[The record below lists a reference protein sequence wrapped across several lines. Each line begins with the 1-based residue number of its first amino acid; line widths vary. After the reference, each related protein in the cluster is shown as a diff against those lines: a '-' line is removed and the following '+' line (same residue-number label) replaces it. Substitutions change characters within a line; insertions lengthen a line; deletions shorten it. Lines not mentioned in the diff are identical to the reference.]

1 MSKINKGKKEKDEGN
16 VIVKDSASPPEFID
30 KNVIEGGKDG
40 TSANKLL
47 VIDDD
52 EDIRSLLTDL
62 LEESDYKVDT
72 ASCGEE
78 ALQMIQVSTYDLV
91 VTDLRMQGMQGM
103 EVIREARKID
113 PGIDVIVM
121 TGYASVDSAVESM
134 KAGAVDYITKP
145 LNTDQIRLVIKK
157 NIERRNFQRLAS
169 EREFYKILSSIDGLT
184 ELYNYRY
191 FHQHL
196 QMELE
201 REKRYGRPLS
211 LVMLDIDNFRDY
223 NNQYGHPVGDLVLK
237 NLASILKTTTR
248 GCDVICRYGGEE
260 FTVILPETDKEEAS
274 IVCER
279 IRQEVEKTNLH
290 DGEGNSIGNICITI
304 GLASFP
310 IDADN
315 KNGLIEQADK
325 ALYQGKE
332 AGKNCTFLCGEKE
345 KYSKVQ
351 EKED

>member
-1 MSKINKGKKEKDEGN
+1 M
-16 VIVKDSASPPEFID
+16 
-30 KNVIEGGKDG
+30 
-40 TSANKLL
+40 
-47 VIDDD
+47 
-52 EDIRSLLTDL
+52 
-62 LEESDYKVDT
+62 
-72 ASCGEE
+72 
-78 ALQMIQVSTYDLV
+78 
-91 VTDLRMQGMQGM
+91 
-103 EVIREARKID
+103 
-113 PGIDVIVM
+113 
-121 TGYASVDSAVESM
+121 
-134 KAGAVDYITKP
+134 
-145 LNTDQIRLVIKK
+145 IKK

-237 NLASILKTTTR
+237 NLASILKNATR

-279 IRQEVEKTNLH
+279 IRQEVAKTNMH

-315 KNGLIEQADK
+315 KNELIEQADK

-332 AGKNCTFLCGEKE
+332 AGKNCTFLCGAKE

-351 EKED
+351 EKAD

>member
-1 MSKINKGKKEKDEGN
+1 MNKVNKEKKEKDEGHLPF
-16 VIVKDSASPPEFID
+16 KDSAFPPEPAD
-30 KNVIEGGKDG
+30 KNVSGEEQNG
-40 TSANKLL
+40 TSAKKLL
-47 VIDDD
+47 AVDDD

-62 LEESDYKVDT
+62 LEESGYKVDT

-78 ALQMIQVSTYDLV
+78 ALRMIQVSTYDLV
-91 VTDLRMQGMQGM
+91 LTDLRMQGMQGL
-103 EVIREARKID
+103 EVIKEVKKID

-134 KAGAVDYITKP
+134 KAGAADYITKP

-157 NIERRNFQRLAS
+157 NMERRNFQRLAS

-191 FHQHL
+191 FHQSL
-196 QMELE
+196 QIELE
-201 REKRYGRPLS
+201 REKRYGHILS
-211 LVMLDIDNFRDY
+211 LIMLDIDNFKDY
-223 NNQYGHPVGDLVLK
+223 NDHYGHTVGDLVLK
-237 NLASILKTTTR
+237 NLASIFKSATR
-248 GCDVICRYGGEE
+248 GCDIICRYGGEE
-260 FTVILPETDKEEAS
+260 FAVILPETAKKEAA

-279 IRQEVEKTNLH
+279 IRQAVEETKLV
-290 DGEGNSIGNICITI
+290 DGEGNSIENITITI

-315 KNGLIEQADK
+315 KNELIKQSDK

-332 AGKNCTFLCGEKE
+332 AGKNCTFLFGEKE
-345 KYSKVQ
+345 KYSKVL
-351 EKED
+351 EKAN